1 MAFAFRL
8 REEIESALAG
18 RVQLRLAPR
27 LVCAGLETGY
37 GTLDAVLRGGLP
49 VAGTSE
55 LVGER
60 TSGRAS
66 VASAYVAE
74 RTREGQVC
82 AWIDLGGELDG
93 EACAA
98 NGGDLE
104 RLLVVRCGGAEEEER
119 APAGRAEGGY
129 SVVVEGPVA
138 PFRKD
143 KTVGTPGVQNRMFVE
158 PAKRVEMVDTDR
170 MGARRGMV
178 ILERRDDARVE
189 PDSSLHPAWA
199 VGGPGERQ
207 PGPGLQPAPPSGQ
220 APSSGPAAGK
230 GWKTAKARPWSRME
244 QGIKAVDLL
253 IQAGGFGT
261 IVFDLGSVAPEYA
274 RRIPLATWFRWR
286 QALERTRT
294 SLVVLSQMGCAG
306 SSAELVLR
314 VEAELPAA
322 GTVLRGGAYRLEV
335 VRRRFA
341 EQREQRRGP
350 QSAGACAWESRAPW
364 SA

>member
-1 MAFAFRL
+1 MGLAL
-8 REEIESALAG
+8 RVRQEVELALAG
-18 RVQLRLAPR
+18 RAQLSLAPR

-66 VASAYVAE
+66 VAAAYVAE

-104 RLLVVRCGGAEEEER
+104 RLLVVRCVGEMEAER
-119 APAGRAEGGY
+119 VQAGH
-129 SVVVEGPVA
+129 SVEVKSPIA

-143 KTVGTPGVQNRMFVE
+143 KSVGTPGVQNRMFVE
-158 PAKRVEMVDTDR
+158 PARRVEMVDTDR

-189 PDSSLHPAWA
+189 PPSA
-199 VGGPGERQ
+199 VVGYAVVQ
-207 PGPGLQPAPPSGQ
+207 TSQPA
-220 APSSGPAAGK
+220 AAGRGLK
-230 GWKTAKARPWSRME
+230 IPKARPWSRME

-314 VEAELPAA
+314 VQAELPAA
-322 GTVLRGGAYRLEV
+322 GTVLQGGAYRLEV

-341 EQREQRRGP
+341 EQAEQRRGP
-350 QSAGACAWESRAPW
+350 QNATASAWESRAPW